1 MESQLTALEDKVTR
15 VADLCRSLQAENREL
30 RTKLAAAEEASARLT
45 GKMEAARVRL
55 ENLAQQLPE
64 EAE

>member
-15 VADLCRSLQAENREL
+15 VADLCRSLRSENRDL
-30 RTKLAAAEEASARLT
+30 RARLVAAEEANQRLT
-45 GKMEAARVRL
+45 EKMEAARTRL

>member
-15 VADLCRSLQAENREL
+15 VADLCRSLRTENRDL
-30 RTKLAAAEEASARLT
+30 RTKLAAAEEANLRLT
-45 GKMEAARVRL
+45 EKMEAARTRL

-64 EAE
+64 DPA